1 MKNFNGR
8 RFLSFFLEKEVKK
21 LYGYP
26 YLEFRFQEEIIMS
39 TEQMKRCPLFAGL
52 REEDLKRMRAVAS
65 LKHVGKK
72 EILFG
77 EGEEAK
83 GFYVI
88 LSGKVKLYK
97 ISAEGKEQILH
108 VVSAPDA
115 FAEAALFLEGSY
127 PAFAEALAES
137 QLLFFPKR
145 EFIQLIERNPKL
157 SINMIVSLSHFLR
170 RFASLIEELSL
181 KEVSSRVSKYLVDL
195 SLKSAKEG
203 KNPKEVDLDLSKN
216 QLASK
221 LGTISETLSRT
232 LTKMKAKGIID
243 VRKNKIVILNQEALR
258 ESASGLKI

>member
-1 MKNFNGR
+1 MPIE
-8 RFLSFFLEKEVKK
+8 LL
-21 LYGYP
+21 
-26 YLEFRFQEEIIMS
+26 
-39 TEQMKRCPLFAGL
+39 KRCPLFAGL
-52 REEDLKRMRAVAS
+52 KEEDLKRMRAVAS
-65 LKHVGKK
+65 LRQVGKK

-97 ISAEGKEQILH
+97 ISPEGKEQILH

-127 PAFAEALAES
+127 PAFAEALADS
-137 QLLFFPKR
+137 RLLFFPKR
-145 EFIQLIERNPKL
+145 EFVKLIERNPQL

-181 KEVSSRVSKYLVDL
+181 KEVSSRVAKYLIDL
-195 SLKSAKEG
+195 SLKSSKEE
-203 KNPKEVDLDLSKN
+203 KDPREVELDVSKS

-232 LTKMKAKGIID
+232 LTKMRAKRVID
-243 VRKNKIVILNQEALR
+243 VKKNRIRILNR
-258 ESASGLKI
+258 ELLEEMASGMKI

>member
-1 MKNFNGR
+1 
-8 RFLSFFLEKEVKK
+8 
-21 LYGYP
+21 
-26 YLEFRFQEEIIMS
+26 MS
-39 TEQMKRCPLFAGL
+39 TELLKRCPLFAGL
-52 REEDLKRMRAVAS
+52 REKDLKRIRAVAS
-65 LKHVGKK
+65 LKQVGKK

-77 EGEEAK
+77 EGEEAR

-97 ISAEGKEQILH
+97 VSPEGKEQILH

-127 PAFAEALAES
+127 PAFAEALADS

-145 EFIQLIERNPKL
+145 DFIQLIERNPQL

-181 KEVSSRVSKYLVDL
+181 KEVSSRVAKYLIDL

-203 KNPKEVDLDLSKN
+203 RNPKEVDLDLSKN

-243 VRKNKIVILNQEALR
+243 VKKNRILILNQEALR

>member
-1 MKNFNGR
+1 
-8 RFLSFFLEKEVKK
+8 
-21 LYGYP
+21 
-26 YLEFRFQEEIIMS
+26 MS
-39 TEQMKRCPLFAGL
+39 AELLKRCPLFAGL
-52 REEDLKRMRAVAS
+52 KEEDLKRMRAVAS

-72 EILFG
+72 QILFG

-97 ISAEGKEQILH
+97 ISPEGKEQILH

-137 QLLFFPKR
+137 QLLFFPKKD
-145 EFIQLIERNPKL
+145 FVQLIERNPQL
-157 SINMIVSLSHFLR
+157 SINMIVSLSQFLR

-181 KEVSSRVSKYLVDL
+181 KEVSSRVAKYLIDL
-195 SLKSAKEG
+195 SLKSAKEE
-203 KNPKEVDLDLSKN
+203 KDRSEVELDLSKS

-232 LTKMKAKGIID
+232 LTKMRAKRVID
-243 VRKNKIVILNQEALR
+243 VKKNRIRILNR
-258 ESASGLKI
+258 ELLEEMASGMKI

>member
-1 MKNFNGR
+1 
-8 RFLSFFLEKEVKK
+8 
-21 LYGYP
+21 
-26 YLEFRFQEEIIMS
+26 MS
-39 TEQMKRCPLFAGL
+39 IELIRRCPLFAGL
-52 REEDLKRMRAVAS
+52 KEEDLKKIRATAS
-65 LKHVGKK
+65 LKKVGKR
-72 EILFG
+72 EVLFSD
-77 EGEEAK
+77 GEEAK

-97 ISAEGKEQILH
+97 ISPEGKEQILH

-127 PAFAEALAES
+127 PAFAEALIDS

-145 EFIQLIERNPKL
+145 DFIQLIEKNPQL

-181 KEVSSRVSKYLVDL
+181 REVSSRIAKYLIDL

-203 KNPKEVDLDLSKN
+203 ESLKEVELDLSKT

-232 LTKMKAKGIID
+232 LAKMKAKGIID
-243 VRKNKIVILNQEALR
+243 VKKNRILILNREALK
-258 ESASGLKI
+258 ELASGLKM